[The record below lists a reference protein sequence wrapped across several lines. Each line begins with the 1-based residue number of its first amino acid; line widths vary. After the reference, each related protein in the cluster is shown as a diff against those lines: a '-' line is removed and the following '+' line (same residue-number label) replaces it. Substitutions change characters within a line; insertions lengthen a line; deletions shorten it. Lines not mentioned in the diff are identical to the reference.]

1 MLLLLA
7 GSVSVLPLWLYAVA
21 AKRLP
26 LVSLGFYQ
34 YILPTTQL
42 LLALLYYG
50 QTPSL
55 NTVLSF
61 ALIWLALFVVM
72 GETLWRARALRIA

>member
-1 MLLLLA
+1 
-7 GSVSVLPLWLYAVA
+7 
-21 AKRLP
+21 
-26 LVSLGFYQ
+26 LGFYQ